1 MSVGID
7 RYYYMDE
14 DDKEQITER
23 IDFDTPKDKDL
34 LTKFNEGT
42 MRQYK
47 EKNKKGNQ

>member
-1 MSVGID
+1 MSVD
-7 RYYYMDE
+7 TDHYYYMDE
-14 DDKEQITER
+14 DGKEQTTER

-47 EKNKKGNQ
+47 EKMTKR